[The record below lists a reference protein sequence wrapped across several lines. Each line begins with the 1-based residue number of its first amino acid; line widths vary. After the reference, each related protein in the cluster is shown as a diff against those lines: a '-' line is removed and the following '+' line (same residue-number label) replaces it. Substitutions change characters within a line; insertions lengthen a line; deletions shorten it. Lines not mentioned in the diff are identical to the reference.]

1 MKVGYANVVGLKQN
15 RNQTTVRVVE
25 QRWIWRVKMLE
36 LNIEKEDARNLAE
49 FIEIYFF
56 QNIRDNEDMD
66 NIEYI
71 RSLLKCLDELERV
84 SK

>member
-1 MKVGYANVVGLKQN
+1 MNECPRCVW
-15 RNQTTVRVVE
+15 

-36 LNIEKEDARNLAE
+36 LNIEKEDARNLTE

>member
-1 MKVGYANVVGLKQN
+1 MVEVGLLFEISK
-15 RNQTTVRVVE
+15 TLY
-25 QRWIWRVKMLE
+25 WRVKMLE

-71 RSLLKCLDELERV
+71 RGLLRCLDELHRV

>member
-1 MKVGYANVVGLKQN
+1 
-15 RNQTTVRVVE
+15 
-25 QRWIWRVKMLE
+25 MLE
-36 LNIEKEDARNLAE
+36 LNIEKEDARNLAG

-56 QNIRDNEDMD
+56 QNIRDDEDMD

-71 RSLLKCLDELERV
+71 RGLLRCLDELHRV

>member
-1 MKVGYANVVGLKQN
+1 
-15 RNQTTVRVVE
+15 
-25 QRWIWRVKMLE
+25 MLE
-36 LNIEKEDARNLAE
+36 LNIEKEDAKNLAE

-56 QNIRDNEDMD
+56 QNIRDDEDMD

-71 RSLLKCLDELERV
+71 RGLLRCLDELERV

>member
-1 MKVGYANVVGLKQN
+1 
-15 RNQTTVRVVE
+15 
-25 QRWIWRVKMLE
+25 MLE

-56 QNIRDNEDMD
+56 QNIRDNGDMD

-71 RSLLKCLDELERV
+71 RSLLKCLDELEKM

>member
-1 MKVGYANVVGLKQN
+1 MG
-15 RNQTTVRVVE
+15 

-36 LNIEKEDARNLAE
+36 LNIEKEDAKNLAE

-56 QNIRDNEDMD
+56 QNIRDDEDMD

-71 RSLLKCLDELERV
+71 RGLLRCLDELKRV